1 MKLKPLVK
9 GAITGALMIAVI
21 LWMYYTG
28 KEADKIAQYTNFGI
42 YALGI
47 AWAIIDWSKSIR
59 YTGKFGDAF
68 QTGFKCFIVATL
80 LMIAF
85 TAIFNKMHPE
95 FAEASSKMLREA
107 LISKKELPTEID
119 LQVERYKNNYT
130 IMVVYTSIFGYLIVG
145 AAVAAVTSLLISRRK
160 P

>member
-1 MKLKPLVK
+1 MKLTPLVK

-21 LWMYYTG
+21 LIMFYSG
-28 KEADKIAQYTNFGI
+28 KEADVIAQYTNFGI

-47 AWAIIDWSKSIR
+47 AWAIISWSKSTE

-68 QTGFKCFIVATL
+68 QTGFKCFIIATL

-85 TAIFNKMHPE
+85 TGFFNMMHPE
-95 FAEASSKMLREA
+95 FAEESSKMMREE
-107 LISKKELPTEID
+107 LVKKKELPTEID
-119 LQVERYKNNYT
+119 LQVERYENNYT
-130 IMVVYTSIFGYLIVG
+130 IFIVYASIFRYLIIG
-145 AAVAAVTSLLISRRK
+145 AAVTAVTSLLISRRK